1 MRASR
6 AAGTAALAHR
16 IAQTAWT
23 YESVEQES
31 MREVDLERAS
41 GAGAST
47 GRISA
52 SDLGNFMMLVGLC
65 AYRLPL

>member
-1 MRASR
+1 
-6 AAGTAALAHR
+6 
-16 IAQTAWT
+16 
-23 YESVEQES
+23 

-52 SDLGNFMMLVGLC
+52 SDLGNFMLLIGLC
-65 AYRLPL
+65 TYRFPPVVSALTTR